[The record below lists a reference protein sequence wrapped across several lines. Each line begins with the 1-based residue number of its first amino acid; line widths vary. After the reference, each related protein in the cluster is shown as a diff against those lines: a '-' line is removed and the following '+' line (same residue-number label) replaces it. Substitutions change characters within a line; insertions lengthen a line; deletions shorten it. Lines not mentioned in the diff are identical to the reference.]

1 MGHHRNLMFQYISCY
16 SLSWWKSGCNDLPE
30 VSIHLML
37 LFIDMQ
43 HTAKDW
49 KCRSFNTSH
58 VTLYLVVIRLHVL
71 HLICFNTSHVTLYLY
86 NGSRVQNGY
95 RFNTSHVTLYR
106 TQGNSLHHSI
116 YRFNTSHVTLYQA
129 RDIVWELC
137 LWFQYISCYSLSSF
151 GGLLGW
157 DSLFQYISCY
167 SLSEEQIS

>member
-1 MGHHRNLMFQYISCY
+1 MEWIN
-16 SLSWWKSGCNDLPE
+16 K
-30 VSIHLML
+30 
-37 LFIDMQ
+37 
-43 HTAKDW
+43 
-49 KCRSFNTSH
+49 SFNTSH